1 MQQTNSLFKGLVF
14 LALIFL
20 SSLNSYAQ
28 NVWVDVSGT
37 SITAANERYIIP
49 AAYKTYAIDLEEIA
63 AILSTAPKEFSVEIS
78 SSDLVITLPMPN
90 GDMHQFAIVE
100 SSLMP
105 NILANKFP
113 YIKSYVGQGLTDGTA
128 TVRLSVDHNGFHA
141 MVISASGTV
150 YIDPYSLNDTQYCI
164 TYFKSDF
171 YANNTKLRNSQCL
184 VDDAVNAAKSAI
196 IASGQSG
203 DVLRVYRAA
212 IACSGEYTEFHGGTV
227 PDAIAAINTT
237 LNRINEVY
245 EREASFRLV
254 LVENNDELIYTNSAT
269 DPYSNGNA
277 GAMIAENQ
285 ENCDNLIGSDNYDI
299 GHVFGKDSGG
309 LAGLGVVCSNGQ
321 KGRGITGH
329 FAPIGD
335 PFDIDYVCHEMGHQF
350 GGDHTQN
357 NSCNRATNA
366 AYEPGSAST
375 IMGYAGICPPNI
387 QNNSD
392 DYYHTYS
399 FDQITAHT
407 NGDGW
412 ATDCAEQMETGN
424 NIPVANAGDGGF
436 TIPVSTPFELIG
448 SGNDIDAGD
457 ELTYCWEEFDL
468 GPVTDSGDDN
478 LINPSGNQPIFR
490 SWSPTTSSTR
500 VFPRIENLLTGTS
513 VIGELL
519 PTYSRDLTFRL
530 TVRDN
535 NAGGGG
541 VSYDQMAFDVSDIAG
556 PFLVN
561 NVTEDWEY
569 GNTYTINWD
578 VANTDM
584 APISCSEV
592 NIYLSLD
599 GGFTFDEL
607 IAEGVPNNGT
617 ADIICPNEVSAQARI
632 KVKASNNVFFNISN
646 TFEIT
651 EPSVPNFT
659 INVTPEALDICSGE
673 MAIFNVQ
680 IDPILSYN
688 ALVALTIVDV
698 PAGVLVNFDPQEVM
712 PGDNSVLIISSPF
725 PIPAGNYPFQITAT
739 SDDLIHQVDVE
750 VDVYEGLPTAPELN
764 FPTNAAIG
772 VSLTPT
778 FTWEDIESAAAY
790 TLQIATDTEFTDII
804 HTIEDID
811 EPVFPFDILLDA
823 ETEYFWAVF
832 AQSPCGNSEN
842 SDTLSFVTGEES
854 VTEIPGCTDPTMF
867 NFNPLATIDD
877 DSCEP
882 FIFGCLNPEADN
894 FNAEANSDN
903 GSCIISGCTN
913 EFAENYNPEANN
925 DDGSCIIAGCTDPEA
940 YNFNDEANLED
951 GSCVGMLAGC
961 MDPEAYNFN
970 PNANEEDGTC
980 DYTSLVIIQ
989 YEQLAG
995 SNFHFWAIINEIP
1008 VVSYLQWT
1016 MGDGTTYTGV
1026 NEPIHYYLENG
1037 TYEVSVNVI
1046 ATTGA
1051 FMAFATVVVTDV
1063 SAGCMDELAINFDPL
1078 ATVDDDSCI
1087 DPIYGCTDEN
1097 AINFVEDANSDD
1109 GSCIGVVY
1117 GCTDLTAINYDENA
1131 NIDDGS
1137 CEQEILGCTDPTA
1150 LNYNEFAN
1158 TDNEDCEYPMPTEP
1172 SWTVEAT
1179 SNNHIIL
1186 IPSTADITINDAP
1199 IEMGDYVGVFYL
1211 GLDGEYYCAGM
1222 MMWTSITNTITV
1234 YGADAN
1240 EYNGMEVGEEFTWM
1254 TWKASLDEVRL
1265 ALADYDLSMPN
1276 SDTYV
1281 VDGISGLSSLSNTM
1295 SQDVE
1300 LMEGWNLI
1308 STYIVPDYPSIGDI
1322 FSPVVDDLYLAKDEF
1337 GNVYWPEWSLNN
1349 IGDHIVGKA
1358 YKVKMN
1364 ADATLEVRGA
1374 VANPLNYPLV
1384 LNEGWSYL
1392 GYLRKQAA
1400 DASVVLQT
1408 IEEDVMLIKDGIGN
1422 VYWPEFNVNTIGN
1435 MEPGKGYQIR
1445 MTNERTFTYPTND
1458 IVLPELRLSEQRVN
1472 KYYSAPHVTEM
1483 SMNIALPHYLLSST
1497 MQIGD
1502 EFAVKN
1508 SFGDVRSIGLYTG
1521 ETVVMTIWLSEADLD
1536 VDLNLYH
1543 WSSDLSNE
1551 KLLDVVWDLENSNLQ
1566 ADAVAI
1572 ATSMEFELINSGLF
1586 DVYPNPSSSEAVIHF
1601 YQEKEALVELSLYNM
1616 LGRKVKQITKEK
1628 MTAGNKSITINVQ
1641 DLVNG
1646 IYLLKLN
1653 SQVELLEVNK

>member
-1 MQQTNSLFKGLVF
+1 MQQTKSLFKGLVF
-14 LALIFL
+14 LTLIFL
-20 SSLNSYAQ
+20 SILSSNAQ
-28 NVWVDVSGT
+28 NIWEDVSGST
-37 SITAANERYIIP
+37 IMPTNERYIIP
-49 AAYKTYAIDLEEIA
+49 VAYKTYSIDLQELGE
-63 AILSTAPKEFSVEIS
+63 LLDSAPKEFSVEIS
-78 SSDLVITLPMPN
+78 SSNLVIDLPMPN
-90 GDMHQFAIVE
+90 GDMRQFAIVE

-105 NILANKFP
+105 TKLSEKFP
-113 YIKSYVGQGLTDGTA
+113 SIKSFVGQGLTDRTA
-128 TVRLSVDHNGFHA
+128 TLRMSVDHNGFHA
-141 MVISASGTV
+141 MMISASGTV
-150 YIDPYSLNDTQYCI
+150 YIDPYSLNDTEYCI
-164 TYFKSDF
+164 SYFKEDF
-171 YANNTKLRNSQCL
+171 YATNSKVRDSQCM
-184 VDDAVNAAKSAI
+184 VGSAAKSVVV
-196 IASGQSG
+196 ASGQSG
-203 DVLRVYRAA
+203 DVLRTYRAA

-227 PDAIAAINTT
+227 ADAIAAINTT

-277 GAMIAENQ
+277 GAMIDENQ
-285 ENCDNLIGSDNYDI
+285 DNIDDLIGSDNYDI

-309 LAGLGVVCSNGQ
+309 LAGLGVVCSDGQ

-329 FAPIGD
+329 FAPVGD

-350 GGDHTQN
+350 GGNHTQN
-357 NSCNRATNA
+357 NSCERTSTSAF
-366 AYEPGSAST
+366 EPGSAST

-412 ATDCAEQMETGN
+412 ANDCAEQIETGN

-448 SGNDIDAGD
+448 SGNDVDAGD
-457 ELTYCWEEFDL
+457 ALTYCWEEFDL
-468 GPVTDSGDDN
+468 GPVTDGADN
-478 LINPSGNQPIFR
+478 DLTAPTGNQPIFR
-490 SWSPTTSSTR
+490 TWSPTTSSTR
-500 VFPRIENLLTGTS
+500 VFPRLNDLLNGTS
-513 VIGELL
+513 TIGELL

-541 VSYDQMAFDVSDIAG
+541 VSYDQMDFDVSDIGG

-561 NVTEDWEY
+561 NVAESWEY
-569 GNTYTINWD
+569 GNTYTVTWD
-578 VANTDM
+578 VANTDA

-592 NIYLSLD
+592 DIYLSLD
-599 GGFTFDEL
+599 GGNTFDQL
-607 IAEGVPNNGT
+607 IAEGVSNNGS
-617 ADIICPNEVSAQARI
+617 ADVICPNEVSAQARV
-632 KVKASNNVFFNISN
+632 KVKAANNVFFNISN
-646 TFEIT
+646 IFEIT
-651 EPSVPNFT
+651 EPSAPNFT
-659 INVTPEALDICSGE
+659 INVLPESLDICSGE
-673 MAIFNVQ
+673 MAIFDIQ
-680 IDPILSYN
+680 IDPILSYDTPVT
-688 ALVALTIVDV
+688 LSVVDV
-698 PAGVLVNFDPQEVM
+698 PEGVLVNFDPQDVV
-712 PGDNSVLIISSPF
+712 PGDNSTLTISSPF

-739 SDDLIHQVDVE
+739 SDDLLHQVDVE
-750 VDVYEGLPTAPELN
+750 VNVYEGLPVAPELN
-764 FPTNAAIG
+764 FPPPESIE

-778 FTWEDIESAAAY
+778 FTWEDIESAAGY
-790 TLQIATDTEFTDII
+790 TLHIATDSDFIDII
-804 HTIEDID
+804 HTIENID
-811 EPVFPFDILLDA
+811 EPAYPFDILLGA
-823 ETEYFWAVF
+823 ETEYFWAVV
-832 AQSPCGNSEN
+832 AQSPCGDSEN

-854 VTEIPGCTDPTMF
+854 VTEIPGCSDPTMF
-867 NFNPLATIDD
+867 NYNPLATIDD

-882 FIFGCLNPEADN
+882 YIFGCLNPEADN
-894 FNAEANSDN
+894 FDPEANSDN

-913 EFAENYNPEANN
+913 ELAENYNPEANN
-925 DDGSCIIAGCTDPEA
+925 EDGSCIIAGCTDPEA
-940 YNFNDEANLED
+940 FNFNEDANLED
-951 GSCVGMLAGC
+951 GSCIGMLAGC
-961 MDPEAYNFN
+961 TDPEAYNFN
-970 PNANEEDGTC
+970 PNANEEDGSC

-1008 VVSYLQWT
+1008 VVSYLLWN

-1026 NEPIHYYLENG
+1026 DEPLHYYQENG
-1037 TYEVSVNVI
+1037 TYEVSVNVV

-1051 FMAFATVVVTDV
+1051 FIAYTTVVVTDV
-1063 SAGCMDELAINFDPL
+1063 SAGCMDELAINFEPL
-1078 ATVDDDSCI
+1078 ATIDNGSCI

-1097 AINFVEDANSDD
+1097 AINYYEEANSDD

-1117 GCTDLTAINYDENA
+1117 GCTDVTALNYDANA

-1137 CEQEILGCTDPTA
+1137 CEQEILGCTDLEA
-1150 LNYNEFAN
+1150 LNYDENAN
-1158 TDNEDCEYPMPTEP
+1158 SDDGSCEYPLPTEP
-1172 SWTVEAT
+1172 SWTFETT

-1186 IPSTADITINDAP
+1186 IPSTGDITINDAP
-1199 IEMGDYVGVFYL
+1199 IEMGDYLGVFYL

-1222 MMWTSITNTITV
+1222 MMWTGITNTMTV

-1254 TWKASLDEVRL
+1254 TWKASLNEVRL

-1276 SDTYV
+1276 TDTYA
-1281 VDGISGLSSLSNTM
+1281 VDGISALSSLSNTM
-1295 SQDVE
+1295 SQSIE
-1300 LMEGWNLI
+1300 LTEGWNLI
-1308 STYIVPDYPSIGDI
+1308 STYIVPDYPSIGDV
-1322 FSPVVDDLYLAKDEF
+1322 FETVVDDLFLAKDEL

-1364 ADATLEVRGA
+1364 ADGTLEVRGA

-1445 MTNERTFTYPTND
+1445 MTNERVFTYPTND
-1458 IVLPELRLSEQRVN
+1458 LVLPELRLSQKNVN
-1472 KYYSAPHVTEM
+1472 KHYTIPSITEM
-1483 SMNIALPHYLLSST
+1483 SMNVALPNYLLENT
-1497 MQIGD
+1497 IHVGD

-1508 SFGDVRSIGLYTG
+1508 SMGEVISAGLYEG
-1521 ETVVMTIWLSEADLD
+1521 ETVVMTIWIDESDLD
-1536 VDLNLYH
+1536 LDLNLHY
-1543 WSSDLSNE
+1543 WSSSLE
-1551 KLLDVVWDLENSNLQ
+1551 KELLVSVAWDIENSNLENN
-1566 ADAVAI
+1566 AVTI
-1572 ATSMEFELINSGLF
+1572 ATAIDFEFKNSELF
-1586 DVYPNPSSSEAVIHF
+1586 DIYPNPTSSVVVVDF
-1601 YQEKEALVELSLYNM
+1601 YQEKEGRIELSLYNT
-1616 LGRKVKQITKEK
+1616 LGRKVKQITRESESV
-1628 MTAGNKSITINVQ
+1628 GEKSISLDVQ

-1646 IYLLKLN
+1646 VYLLKLN
-1653 SQVELLEVNK
+1653 SRVELLEVNR